1 MIPAEGARGE
11 GEAEGPRI
19 NAENADQG
27 RKRIEFILPV

>member
-1 MIPAEGARGE
+1 MIPPDSTRGE
-11 GEAEGPRI
+11 REAEGRRI